1 MFLPT
6 VESHLVALQIEF
18 LPGVDSVEL
27 LQQVG
32 GGRLCLVIVGGG
44 AGAVAL
50 VPDCLYG
57 GVGRRTGAATVSTD
71 CHLTRPLLVQIEAEL
86 L

>member
-1 MFLPT
+1 MFLLT
-6 VESHLVALQIEF
+6 VKSHLVPLQIEF
-18 LPGVDSVEL
+18 LPGVDSVEF

-32 GGRLCLVIVGGG
+32 GRCLRLVIVGGG

-50 VPDCLYG
+50 VPDGLYG

-71 CHLTRPLLVQIEAEL
+71 RHCPRPLLVQIQAQL